1 LPKTAII
8 YSQKY
13 LDHDPGRGHPE
24 SPRRLR
30 VVIDELNRSGLLEKE
45 NCTLVEPRSA
55 NMKEVELV
63 HESDHIQLVKEC
75 SERGGGLLDLG
86 DTVVGPK
93 SFEVALLAVGGALK
107 AVDLVMIGKFQN
119 AFALVRPP
127 GHHAGPDYAMGFCLF
142 NNVAIA
148 AAHLLKDFNLDRVLI
163 LDIDS
168 HHGNGTQEVFYQ
180 TDKVLYISLHHDPRG
195 FPGTGFVDE
204 TGKGKGLGY
213 NVNIPFP
220 FRIDD
225 QIYLEAVDQIVIPIA
240 SQFKPQFILV
250 SAGFDGHYT
259 DPVGGLSLS
268 ASGYL
273 ETFRK
278 TLDLASRFCEG
289 KLVTVLE
296 GGYSLNFL
304 GKMITAV
311 VAEMAGV
318 SYPIQ
323 DKSPVAS
330 SPLRK
335 QAEKVIREVKNVQ
348 SSFWNL

>member
-1 LPKTAII
+1 M
-8 YSQKY
+8 
-13 LDHDPGRGHPE
+13 
-24 SPRRLR
+24 
-30 VVIDELNRSGLLEKE
+30 DELGRSGLFEKG
-45 NCTLVEPRSA
+45 NCTLVEPESA
-55 NMKEVELV
+55 NIKELKLV

-75 SERGGGLLDLG
+75 SEKGGGLLDLG

-93 SFEVALLAVGGALK
+93 SFEVALLAVGGALR
-107 AVDLVMIGKFQN
+107 AVDLVMTGKFQN

-127 GHHAGPDYAMGFCLF
+127 GHHAGPYYAMGFCLF

-168 HHGNGTQEVFYQ
+168 HHGNGTQEIFYQ
-180 TDKVLYISLHHDPRG
+180 TNKVLYVSLHHDPRG
-195 FPGTGFVDE
+195 FPGTGFADE

-213 NVNIPFP
+213 KVNIPFP

-225 QIYLEAVDQIVIPIA
+225 QTYLHAIDKIVIPIA
-240 SQFKPQFILV
+240 GQFKPQFVLV
-250 SAGFDGHYT
+250 SAGFDGHYS

-273 ETFRK
+273 ETFRR
-278 TLDLASRFCEG
+278 TLSLASRFCEG

-311 VAEMAGV
+311 VAEMAGTT
-318 SYPIQ
+318 YPIQ
-323 DKSPVAS
+323 DRGPVAGS
-330 SPLRK
+330 SLRK
-335 QAEKVIREVKNVQ
+335 QAEKVMREVKSIQ

>member
-1 LPKTAII
+1 MSKTAII
-8 YSQKY
+8 YSPKY
-13 LDHDPGRGHPE
+13 LDHSPGRGHPE

-30 VVIDELNRSGLLEKE
+30 VIMDELNRSGLLEKG
-45 NCTLVEPRSA
+45 NCKLIQPRPA
-55 NMKEVELV
+55 NTKEVELV
-63 HESDHIQLVKEC
+63 HESDYIQLVKGC
-75 SERGGGLLDLG
+75 SEKGGGLLDLG
-86 DTVVGPK
+86 DTVVGPQ
-93 SFEVALLAVGGALK
+93 SFEVALLAVGGTLK
-107 AVDLVMIGKFQN
+107 AADLVMTGEFQN
-119 AFALVRPP
+119 AFALLRPP
-127 GHHAGPDYAMGFCLF
+127 GHHAGSYYAMGFCLF

-148 AAHLLKDFNLDRVLI
+148 ATHLLKDVNLDRVLI

-168 HHGNGTQEVFYQ
+168 HHGNGTQEIFYQ
-180 TDKVLYISLHHDPRG
+180 TNKVLYISLHHDPRG

-204 TGKGKGLGY
+204 IGQGEGLGY

-225 QIYLEAVDQIVIPIA
+225 QIYLRAVDQIVIPIV

-259 DPVGGLSLS
+259 DPVGELSLS
-268 ASGYL
+268 AFGYL

-278 TLDLASRFCEG
+278 TLNLASQFCEE

-304 GKMITAV
+304 GKIITAV
-311 VAEMAGV
+311 VAEMAGTP
-318 SYPIQ
+318 YPIQ
-323 DKSPVAS
+323 DKGPVAS
-330 SPLRK
+330 SSLRK
-335 QAEKVIREVKNVQ
+335 QAEKVIGEAKDVQ